1 MAVTIIDIAND
12 SNTSKSTVSR
22 YLNGMKIKPLAA
34 LAIEASI
41 KRLDYHPNINARRLV
56 TQKTHTIGVVVEDI
70 SNVYFSN
77 ILAGIQAYAAQAGFV
92 CTFHSRA
99 SNNSSESEYL
109 SLFREGQIDGLILG
123 TFSKRTKKELEDI
136 AACGYPITLIGDNR
150 GLSSLD
156 SVDVDNKRGTINE
169 VEYLFDLGHRH
180 IGYLRGPAKMSG
192 AEFRYKGF
200 IEGMK
205 RYELDPS
212 YCVSTEWTV
221 EGGEEAATALLSA
234 HPEITALI
242 CSNDYCAYGALIAC
256 RKAGLSVPQDISLV
270 AFDDGPLAKFS
281 LPSLTTI
288 KQPFRQ
294 LGEMAARQLIA
305 KIQESSTVKASILL
319 QSKLIVRQSSGP
331 VKTFELP
338 VGGSDGNE

>member
-1 MAVTIIDIAND
+1 M
-12 SNTSKSTVSR
+12 
-22 YLNGMKIKPLAA
+22 NGMKIKPLAA

-77 ILAGIQAYAAQAGFV
+77 ILAGIQAYAALEGYV
-92 CTFHSRA
+92 CTFHSRS

-123 TFSKRTKKELEDI
+123 TFSKRTRKELHDI
-136 AACGYPITLIGDNR
+136 AECGYPIMLIGDNR
-150 GLSSLD
+150 DLNTLD
-156 SVDVDNKRGTINE
+156 SVDVDNKQGTINE
-169 VEYLFDLGHRH
+169 VEYLYELGHRN
-180 IGYLRGPAKMSG
+180 IGYLRGPEKMSG

-200 IEGMK
+200 MEGMK
-205 RYELDPS
+205 RNELNPS

-221 EGGEEAATALLSA
+221 EGGQEAATSLLSD

-256 RKAGLSVPQDISLV
+256 REAGLLVPEDISLV

-281 LPSLTTI
+281 MPSLTTI

-294 LGEMAARQLIA
+294 LGEMAARQLIG
-305 KIQESSTVKASILL
+305 KIQQTNSVKASILL

-331 VKTFELP
+331 VKTSSTTTL
-338 VGGSDGNE
+338 GGNDDNE